1 MKILNFRFKPVHK
14 ETIKSYKKLYNGK
27 TFEGLLVIVENV
39 PYIQIQL
46 INKDKSRD
54 SCQLLPI
61 EEESLTLEGK
71 EIVFDKHIKGSN
83 GFPAIIIRNKYH
95 AMRFPGLD
103 SQYTVLCENW
113 VYSGMIVNKKGNNY
127 FSIKQAIKKKLKD
140 ETLTEYQL

>member
-1 MKILNFRFKPVHK
+1 MKILNFRFKPVKK

-27 TFEGLLVIVENV
+27 IFEGLLVMVEDV

-83 GFPAIIIRNKYH
+83 GYPAIIIRDKCH
-95 AMRFPGLD
+95 AKRFPGLD
-103 SQYTVLCENW
+103 SQYTVICENW
-113 VYSGMIVNKKGNNY
+113 VYSGIIINKNENHY
-127 FSIKQAIKKKLKD
+127 FRINQAIKKKLKD
-140 ETLTEYQL
+140 QTLTEYQL